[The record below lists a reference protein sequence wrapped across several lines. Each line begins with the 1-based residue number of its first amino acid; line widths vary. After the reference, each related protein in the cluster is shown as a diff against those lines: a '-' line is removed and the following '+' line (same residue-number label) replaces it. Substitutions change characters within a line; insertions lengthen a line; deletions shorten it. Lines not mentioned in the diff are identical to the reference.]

1 MTEQEFRDK
10 LKQCVGH
17 TELSSDRQYRVLAE
31 MKGERSR
38 MRTWGKMKIALAVV
52 LIVLLMA
59 GGAVAGGRSL
69 VDWHGKPISTSKVQT
84 DRRMLELMDWRAK
97 GKWASIQTWDEER
110 GTYTGILASG
120 LDVYAPSLD
129 KLRAWVMADGTL
141 PWLAN
146 IPAEYQMSSGSVQYA
161 CEPAGEIRL
170 RSQETTEDGYILSYF
185 EMPTEH
191 RFIASYTIYLADDE
205 RRQLQIQVTLIK
217 ANEVYGLP
225 MEDGSIFTELN
236 VEGMQRAIAI
246 ESAGVTRVALHKE
259 VRPALPYK
267 SVTGYPE
274 TNEWLD
280 EYDCLEIGIIGQGTP
295 ADLLAIFGL
304 TAQ

>member
-10 LKQCVGH
+10 LKQSIGH
-17 TELSSDRQYRVLAE
+17 TGLSSDRQYRVLAE
-31 MKGERSR
+31 MKGERSKV
-38 MRTWGKMKIALAVV
+38 RTWGKMKIALAVA
-52 LIVLLMA
+52 LIVLLLT

-84 DRRMLELMDWRAK
+84 DRRMIELMDWRAK
-97 GKWASIQTWDEER
+97 GKWASIQRWDEER

-217 ANEVYGLP
+217 ANGVYGLP

-246 ESAGVTRVALHKE
+246 ESAGVTHVVLHKE
-259 VRPALPYK
+259 VRPAMPYK
-267 SVTGYPE
+267 SVAGYPE